1 MQRLFSSIRCFGRHG
16 CRPGLFSAVLAGIT
30 FLLVDPAMATQTHT
44 QPEGLYVHQ
53 MAHVFFIVS
62 MGILEF
68 WLRQRNLVN
77 EPGWRY
83 IQLAAVLFMLWN
95 IDTIVAHMLDEQLSV
110 LQITPLDPWHI
121 KMVASEGYEGLTV
134 LYYLVKLDHLLCV
147 PAMFCLFYGLK
158 MLIKNSETVEK
169 NLSLP

>member
-1 MQRLFSSIRCFGRHG
+1 MKLFYRFIEMIGTRFGRPA
-16 CRPGLFSAVLAGIT
+16 RFAATLAVMTLFQAA
-30 FLLVDPAMATQTHT
+30 PALATQTHS

-68 WLRQRNLVN
+68 WLRQRNLVT

-83 IQLAAVLFMLWN
+83 IQLAAVLFILWN
-95 IDTIVAHMLDEQLSV
+95 IDTIVAHLLDEQVAILR
-110 LQITPLDPWHI
+110 ITTLDAWHI
-121 KMVASEGYEGLTV
+121 RMVAAEGYEGLAF

-147 PAMFCLFYGLK
+147 PAMFCLFFGLK
-158 MLIKNSETVEK
+158 MLIKDSESAEK
-169 NLSLP
+169 RSDLP